1 MKHKKFADL
10 ILDVVETM
18 RYHCGI
24 TSNTFETILEDLT
37 SKMVN
42 TLGINKEDEKIFRD
56 YICDEVNNTIPS
68 TDVNAYNNR

>member
-18 RYHCGI
+18 RYNCVI
-24 TSNTFETILEDLT
+24 KSDTFETILEDLT

-42 TLGINKEDEKIFRD
+42 TLGINREDEKIFRD
-56 YICDEVNNTIPS
+56 YICDEVNNTIP
-68 TDVNAYNNR
+68 NL